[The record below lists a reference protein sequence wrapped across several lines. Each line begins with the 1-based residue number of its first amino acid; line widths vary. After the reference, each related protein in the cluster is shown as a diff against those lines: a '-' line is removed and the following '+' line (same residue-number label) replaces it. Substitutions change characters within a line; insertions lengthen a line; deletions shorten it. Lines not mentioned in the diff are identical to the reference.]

1 MSRKASLAEVVLGRI
16 QRWSSDRHG
25 LWNEAKERSAKRPAH
40 KPTACRKKDVE
51 VSALAALRI
60 GDVKKALQVL
70 NAAPFAPKDES
81 TLIALRKLHP
91 EGKSPSPT
99 PLFRAPVFTDE
110 LVKTALCSFGAGSAA
125 GLFGYKPFLL
135 QQCLRAESFSFLKAL
150 SAAVNQLADGRA
162 PQFLQPYLA
171 GGVSIALAKPLSG
184 VRPLCCGDP
193 IRRLVGKCFC
203 IGGKDEISA
212 EFKGKNFGVG
222 CPGGVEVVA
231 HSLRD
236 SLERHSGSNLALLK
250 IDFRTPST

>member
-1 MSRKASLAEVVLGRI
+1 MR
-16 QRWSSDRHG
+16 QRNG
-25 LWNEAKERSAKRPAH
+25 QPN
-40 KPTACRKKDVE
+40 ACRKKDVE
-51 VSALAALRI
+51 VSALATLRI

-91 EGKSPSPT
+91 LLFSPT
-99 PLFRAPVFTDE
+99 SLSRRRCAL
-110 LVKTALCSFGAGSAA
+110 LVL

-222 CPGGVEVVA
+222 WKWWHIPCEIRSKDTLDRIWLSSRLIFG
-231 HSLRD
+231 
-236 SLERHSGSNLALLK
+236 
-250 IDFRTPST
+250 TPST